1 MTHGSFMTSIPTPLR
16 IAIGFIIAL
25 WIVGLTALAVGAPGE
40 IVVATAAIGTVGALV
55 EWSSHRPDSLNASME
70 DGTADTVSTT
80 ATLQREPAPQPLT
93 RSKH

>member
-1 MTHGSFMTSIPTPLR
+1 VTHGSFMTSIPTPLR
-16 IAIGFIIAL
+16 IAIGFIIAF

-55 EWSSHRPDSLNASME
+55 EWSSHRPDSQEGEA
-70 DGTADTVSTT
+70 ADTAST
-80 ATLQREPAPQPLT
+80 AAELQHEPAPQPLT